1 MKVID
6 TIIEGVK
13 VIEPDVH
20 KDQRGLFLETFQA
33 QRYNNLLN
41 LELVFVQDTFSRSI
55 YKVLRGLHFQQN
67 KPQGKLIQVV
77 RGKIFDVAVDIRKN
91 SSTFGKWFSQI
102 LSGDN
107 HKQIWIPRGLAH
119 GFLVLSSFADVEYK
133 FDEYYFPE
141 DERCLIWNDLE
152 VNIDWPLS
160 SPKLS
165 DKDLKGKKLRE
176 LV

>member
-1 MKVID
+1 MKVIESM
-6 TIIEGVK
+6 IKGVK
-13 VIEPDVH
+13 VIEPEIH
-20 KDQRGLFLETFQA
+20 EDQRGYFLETFQA
-33 QRYNNLLN
+33 KRYRDMLN
-41 LELVFVQDTFSRSI
+41 LDIVFVQDTFSRSI

-102 LSGDN
+102 LSEDN

-133 FDEYYFPE
+133 
-141 DERCLIWNDLE
+141 
-152 VNIDWPLS
+152 
-160 SPKLS
+160 
-165 DKDLKGKKLRE
+165 
-176 LV
+176 